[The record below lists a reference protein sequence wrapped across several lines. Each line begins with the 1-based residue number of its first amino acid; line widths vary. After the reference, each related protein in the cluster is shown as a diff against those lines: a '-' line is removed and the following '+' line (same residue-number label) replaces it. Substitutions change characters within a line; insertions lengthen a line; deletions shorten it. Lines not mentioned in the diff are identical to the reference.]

1 MNNKKTAT
9 NRKGMIPNR
18 LNKFSI
24 RKYSVGTA
32 SILVGTTL
40 IFGLSG
46 HEAKAAEHT
55 NGELNQSKNE
65 ATAPSEN
72 KTTEKV
78 DSRQQNNVEQSTTS
92 NQPKVNESDNT
103 SVKETTEEP
112 QNTTSTQ
119 PTKKNN
125 DATANKDNLAAQ
137 NISTQANDVSA
148 TPKTTTIKPRT
159 LNRMAVNTVAAPQQG
174 TNVNDKVHF
183 SNIDI
188 AIDKGHVNSTTGKTE
203 FWATSSDVLKLKANY
218 TIDDSV
224 KEGDTF
230 TFKYGQYFRPGS
242 VRLPSQTQN
251 LYNAQGNIIA
261 KGIYDSTTNTTTYTF
276 TNYVDQYTNVSG
288 SFEQVAFAKREN
300 ATTDKTAYKMEVTLG
315 NDAYSE
321 EIIVDYGNKKAQPLI
336 SSTNYINNED
346 LSRNMTVYVNQPK
359 NTYTKETFVSTLTGY
374 KFNPDAKNF
383 KIYEVT
389 DQNQFVDSFTPD
401 TSKLI
406 DVTDKF
412 KITYSNDNK
421 TATVDLMNGQTNSNK
436 QYIIQQV
443 AYPDNTSTDNGKI
456 DYTLDTDK
464 TKYSWSNSYSSV
476 NGSSTANGDQK
487 KYNLGDYVWE
497 DTNKDGKQDANEKGI
512 KGVYVI
518 LKDSNG
524 KELDRT
530 TTDENGKYQFT
541 GLGNGT
547 YSVEFSTLAG
557 YTPTTV
563 NAGTDDAVDSDGLT
577 TTGVIKD
584 KDNDTIDSGFYK
596 PTYNLGDY
604 VWEDTNKNGV
614 QDKDEK
620 GISGVTVTL
629 KDENDKVLK
638 TVTTDENGKYQFT
651 DLNNG
656 TYKVEF
662 ETPSGYTPTSV
673 TTGNDTEKDS
683 NGLTTT
689 GVIKDADN
697 MTLDSGFYKTPKYS
711 LGDYVWYDSN
721 KDGKQDSTEKG
732 IKDVKVTLLNEKG
745 EVIGTTKTDENG
757 KYRFDNLDSGKY
769 KVIFEKPAGLTQ
781 TGTNT
786 TEDDKDADGGEVD
799 VTITDHDDF
808 TLDNGYF

>member
-65 ATAPSEN
+65 TTVPTEN

-78 DSRQQNNVEQSTTS
+78 DSCQQNNIEQSTTS

-119 PTKKNN
+119 PTKQNN
-125 DATANKDNLAAQ
+125 DATANKDNLEAQ
-137 NISTQANDVSA
+137 NISTQAKDVSA

-276 TNYVDQYTNVSG
+276 TSYVDQYTNVSG

-401 TSKLI
+401 TSKLKE
-406 DVTDKF
+406 VTNQF
-412 KITYSNDNK
+412 NITYSNDNK
-421 TATVDLMNGQTNSNK
+421 TATVDLLNGQTSSNK

-456 DYTLDTDK
+456 DYTLETQNGK
-464 TKYSWSNSYSSV
+464 SSWSNSYSSV

-547 YSVEFSTLAG
+547 YSVEFSTPAG
-557 YTPTTV
+557 YTPTTA
-563 NAGTDDAVDSDGLT
+563 NAGTDDAVDSD
-577 TTGVIKD
+577 
-584 KDNDTIDSGFYK
+584 
-596 PTYNLGDY
+596 
-604 VWEDTNKNGV
+604 
-614 QDKDEK
+614 
-620 GISGVTVTL
+620 
-629 KDENDKVLK
+629 
-638 TVTTDENGKYQFT
+638 
-651 DLNNG
+651 
-656 TYKVEF
+656 
-662 ETPSGYTPTSV
+662 
-673 TTGNDTEKDS
+673 
-683 NGLTTT
+683 GLTTT

-697 MTLDSGFYKTPKYS
+697 MTLDSGFYKT
-711 LGDYVWYDSN
+711 
-721 KDGKQDSTEKG
+721 
-732 IKDVKVTLLNEKG
+732 
-745 EVIGTTKTDENG
+745 
-757 KYRFDNLDSGKY
+757 
-769 KVIFEKPAGLTQ
+769 
-781 TGTNT
+781 
-786 TEDDKDADGGEVD
+786 
-799 VTITDHDDF
+799 
-808 TLDNGYF
+808 

>member
-65 ATAPSEN
+65 TTVPTEN

-78 DSRQQNNVEQSTTS
+78 DSRQQNNIEQSTTS

-119 PTKKNN
+119 STKQNN
-125 DATANKDNLAAQ
+125 DATANKDNLEAQ
-137 NISTQANDVSA
+137 NISTQAKDVSA

-401 TSKLI
+401 TSKLKE
-406 DVTDKF
+406 VTNQF
-412 KITYSNDNK
+412 NITYSNDNK
-421 TATVDLMNGQTNSNK
+421 TATVDLLNGQTSSNK

-456 DYTLDTDK
+456 DYTLETQNGK
-464 TKYSWSNSYSSV
+464 SSWSNSYSSV

-547 YSVEFSTLAG
+547 YSVEFSTPAG
-557 YTPTTV
+557 YTPTTA
-563 NAGTDDAVDSDGLT
+563 NAGTDDAVDSD
-577 TTGVIKD
+577 
-584 KDNDTIDSGFYK
+584 
-596 PTYNLGDY
+596 
-604 VWEDTNKNGV
+604 
-614 QDKDEK
+614 
-620 GISGVTVTL
+620 
-629 KDENDKVLK
+629 
-638 TVTTDENGKYQFT
+638 
-651 DLNNG
+651 
-656 TYKVEF
+656 
-662 ETPSGYTPTSV
+662 
-673 TTGNDTEKDS
+673 
-683 NGLTTT
+683 GLTTT

-732 IKDVKVTLLNEKG
+732 IKGVKVTLQNEKG
-745 EVIGTTKTDENG
+745 EVIGTTETDENG

-786 TEDDKDADGGEVD
+786 TEDDKDA
-799 VTITDHDDF
+799 
-808 TLDNGYF
+808 

>member
-65 ATAPSEN
+65 TTVPTEN

-78 DSRQQNNVEQSTTS
+78 DSRQQNNIEQSTTS

-119 PTKKNN
+119 STKQNN
-125 DATANKDNLAAQ
+125 DATANKDNLEAQ
-137 NISTQANDVSA
+137 NISTQAKDVSA

-401 TSKLI
+401 TSKLKE
-406 DVTDKF
+406 VTNQF
-412 KITYSNDNK
+412 NITYSNDNK
-421 TATVDLMNGQTNSNK
+421 TATVDLLNGQTSSNK

-456 DYTLDTDK
+456 DYTLETQNGK
-464 TKYSWSNSYSSV
+464 SSWSNSYSSV

-547 YSVEFSTLAG
+547 YSVEFSTPAG
-557 YTPTTV
+557 YTPTTA
-563 NAGTDDAVDSDGLT
+563 NAGTDDAVDSD
-577 TTGVIKD
+577 
-584 KDNDTIDSGFYK
+584 
-596 PTYNLGDY
+596 
-604 VWEDTNKNGV
+604 
-614 QDKDEK
+614 
-620 GISGVTVTL
+620 
-629 KDENDKVLK
+629 
-638 TVTTDENGKYQFT
+638 
-651 DLNNG
+651 
-656 TYKVEF
+656 
-662 ETPSGYTPTSV
+662 
-673 TTGNDTEKDS
+673 
-683 NGLTTT
+683 GLTTT

-732 IKDVKVTLLNEKG
+732 IKGVKVTLQNEKG
-745 EVIGTTKTDENG
+745 EVIGTTETDENG

-781 TGTNT
+781 TVTNT

-808 TLDNGYF
+808 TLDNGYFEEETSDSDSDSDRDS

>member
-65 ATAPSEN
+65 TTAPSEN

-78 DSRQQNNVEQSTTS
+78 DSRQQNNIEQSTTS
-92 NQPKVNESDNT
+92 DQPKVNESDNT

-119 PTKKNN
+119 PTKQNN

-137 NISTQANDVSA
+137 NISTQAKNVST
-148 TPKTTTIKPRT
+148 TPKTTNIKPRT

-188 AIDKGHVNSTTGKTE
+188 AIDKGHVNKDTGKTE

-261 KGIYDSTTNTTTYTF
+261 KGIYDSNTNTTTYTF
-276 TNYVDQYTNVSG
+276 TNYVDQYTNISG

-300 ATTDKTAYKMEVTLG
+300 ATTDKTAYPMEVTLG
-315 NDAYSE
+315 NDKYSKDV
-321 EIIVDYGNKKAQPLI
+321 IVDYGNKKAQPLI

-346 LSRNMTVYVNQPK
+346 LSRNMTAYVNQPK
-359 NTYTKETFVSTLTGY
+359 NTYTKQTFVTNLTGY
-374 KFNPDAKNF
+374 KFNPNAKNF

-401 TSKLI
+401 TSKLK
-406 DVTDKF
+406 DVTDQF
-412 KITYSNDNK
+412 DVIYSNDNK
-421 TATVDLMNGQTNSNK
+421 TATVDLMKGQTSSNK

-443 AYPDNTSTDNGKI
+443 AYPDNSSTDNGKI

-464 TKYSWSNSYSSV
+464 TKYSWSNSYSNV

-547 YSVEFSTLAG
+547 YSVEFSTPAG
-557 YTPTTV
+557 YTPTTA
-563 NAGTDDAVDSDGLT
+563 NAGTDDAVDSD
-577 TTGVIKD
+577 
-584 KDNDTIDSGFYK
+584 
-596 PTYNLGDY
+596 
-604 VWEDTNKNGV
+604 
-614 QDKDEK
+614 
-620 GISGVTVTL
+620 
-629 KDENDKVLK
+629 
-638 TVTTDENGKYQFT
+638 
-651 DLNNG
+651 
-656 TYKVEF
+656 
-662 ETPSGYTPTSV
+662 
-673 TTGNDTEKDS
+673 
-683 NGLTTT
+683 GLTTT

-786 TEDDKDADGGEVD
+786 TEDDKDADGG
-799 VTITDHDDF
+799 
-808 TLDNGYF
+808 

>member
-119 PTKKNN
+119 PTKQNN

-218 TIDDSV
+218 KIDDSV

-315 NDAYSE
+315 NDTYSE
-321 EIIVDYGNKKAQPLI
+321 EVIVDYGNKKAQPLI

-346 LSRNMTVYVNQPK
+346 LSRNMTAYVNQPK
-359 NTYTKETFVSTLTGY
+359 NTYTKQTFVTNLTGY
-374 KFNPDAKNF
+374 KFNPNAKNF

-401 TSKLI
+401 TSKLK
-406 DVTDKF
+406 DVTGQFDV
-412 KITYSNDNK
+412 IYSNDNK
-421 TATVDLMNGQTNSNK
+421 TATVDLMKGQTSSNK

-443 AYPDNTSTDNGKI
+443 AYPDNSSTDNGKI

-464 TKYSWSNSYSSV
+464 TKYSWSNSYSNV

-547 YSVEFSTLAG
+547 YSVEFSTPAG
-557 YTPTTV
+557 YTPTTA
-563 NAGTDDAVDSDGLT
+563 NAGTDDAVDSD
-577 TTGVIKD
+577 
-584 KDNDTIDSGFYK
+584 
-596 PTYNLGDY
+596 
-604 VWEDTNKNGV
+604 
-614 QDKDEK
+614 
-620 GISGVTVTL
+620 
-629 KDENDKVLK
+629 
-638 TVTTDENGKYQFT
+638 
-651 DLNNG
+651 
-656 TYKVEF
+656 
-662 ETPSGYTPTSV
+662 
-673 TTGNDTEKDS
+673 
-683 NGLTTT
+683 GLTTT

-786 TEDDKDADGGEVD
+786 TKDDKDADGGEVD
-799 VTITDHDDF
+799 V
-808 TLDNGYF
+808 

>member
-1 MNNKKTAT
+1 MNNNKTVT

-65 ATAPSEN
+65 TTAPSEN

-78 DSRQQNNVEQSTTS
+78 DSHQQNNIEQSTTS
-92 NQPKVNESDNT
+92 DQPKVNESDNT

-119 PTKKNN
+119 PTKQNN

-137 NISTQANDVSA
+137 NISTQAKDVST
-148 TPKTTTIKPRT
+148 TPKTTTIKPRA

-261 KGIYDSTTNTTTYTF
+261 KGIYASETNTTTYTF
-276 TNYVDQYTNVSG
+276 TNYVDQYTNISG

-300 ATTDKTAYKMEVTLG
+300 ATTDKTAYPMEVTLG
-315 NDAYSE
+315 NDKYSKNV
-321 EIIVDYGNKKAQPLI
+321 IVDYGNQKGQQLI

-359 NTYTKETFVSTLTGY
+359 KTYTKETFVTNLTGY

-389 DQNQFVDSFTPD
+389 NQNQFVDSFTPD
-401 TSKLI
+401 TSKLT

-421 TATVDLMNGQTNSNK
+421 TATVDLLNGQSSSDK

-443 AYPDNTSTDNGKI
+443 AYPDNSSTDNGKI
-456 DYTLDTDK
+456 DYTLETQNGK
-464 TKYSWSNSYSSV
+464 SSWSNSYSNV

-547 YSVEFSTLAG
+547 YSVEFSTPAG
-557 YTPTTV
+557 YTPTTA
-563 NAGTDDAVDSDGLT
+563 NAGTDDAVDSD
-577 TTGVIKD
+577 
-584 KDNDTIDSGFYK
+584 
-596 PTYNLGDY
+596 
-604 VWEDTNKNGV
+604 
-614 QDKDEK
+614 
-620 GISGVTVTL
+620 
-629 KDENDKVLK
+629 
-638 TVTTDENGKYQFT
+638 
-651 DLNNG
+651 
-656 TYKVEF
+656 
-662 ETPSGYTPTSV
+662 
-673 TTGNDTEKDS
+673 
-683 NGLTTT
+683 GLTTT

-799 VTITDHDDF
+799 
-808 TLDNGYF
+808 

>member
-65 ATAPSEN
+65 TTVPTEN

-78 DSRQQNNVEQSTTS
+78 DSRQQNNIEQSTTS

-119 PTKKNN
+119 STKQNN
-125 DATANKDNLAAQ
+125 DATANKDNLEAQ
-137 NISTQANDVSA
+137 NISTQAKDVSA

-159 LNRMAVNTVAAPQQG
+159 LNRMAVNAVAAPQQG

-401 TSKLI
+401 TSKLKE
-406 DVTDKF
+406 VTNQF
-412 KITYSNDNK
+412 NITYSNDNK
-421 TATVDLMNGQTNSNK
+421 TATVDLLNGQTSSNK

-456 DYTLDTDK
+456 DYTLETQNGK
-464 TKYSWSNSYSSV
+464 SSWSNSYSSV

-547 YSVEFSTLAG
+547 YSVEFSTPAG
-557 YTPTTV
+557 YTPTTA
-563 NAGTDDAVDSDGLT
+563 NAGTDDAVDSD
-577 TTGVIKD
+577 
-584 KDNDTIDSGFYK
+584 
-596 PTYNLGDY
+596 
-604 VWEDTNKNGV
+604 
-614 QDKDEK
+614 
-620 GISGVTVTL
+620 
-629 KDENDKVLK
+629 
-638 TVTTDENGKYQFT
+638 
-651 DLNNG
+651 
-656 TYKVEF
+656 
-662 ETPSGYTPTSV
+662 
-673 TTGNDTEKDS
+673 
-683 NGLTTT
+683 GLTTT

-732 IKDVKVTLLNEKG
+732 IKGVKVTLQNEKG
-745 EVIGTTKTDENG
+745 EVIGTTETDENG

-808 TLDNGYF
+808 TLDNGYFEEETSDSDSDSDSDS

>member
-65 ATAPSEN
+65 TTVPTEN

-78 DSRQQNNVEQSTTS
+78 DSRQQNNIEQSTTS

-119 PTKKNN
+119 STKQNN
-125 DATANKDNLAAQ
+125 DATANKDNLEAQ
-137 NISTQANDVSA
+137 NISTQAKDVSA

-401 TSKLI
+401 TSKLKE
-406 DVTDKF
+406 VTNQF
-412 KITYSNDNK
+412 NITYSNDNK
-421 TATVDLMNGQTNSNK
+421 TATVDLLNGQTSSNK

-456 DYTLDTDK
+456 DYTLETQNGK
-464 TKYSWSNSYSSV
+464 SSWSNSYSSV

-547 YSVEFSTLAG
+547 YSVEFSTPAG
-557 YTPTTV
+557 YTPTTA
-563 NAGTDDAVDSDGLT
+563 NAGTDDAVDSD
-577 TTGVIKD
+577 
-584 KDNDTIDSGFYK
+584 
-596 PTYNLGDY
+596 
-604 VWEDTNKNGV
+604 
-614 QDKDEK
+614 
-620 GISGVTVTL
+620 
-629 KDENDKVLK
+629 
-638 TVTTDENGKYQFT
+638 
-651 DLNNG
+651 
-656 TYKVEF
+656 
-662 ETPSGYTPTSV
+662 
-673 TTGNDTEKDS
+673 
-683 NGLTTT
+683 GLTTT

-732 IKDVKVTLLNEKG
+732 IKGVKVTLQNEKG
-745 EVIGTTKTDENG
+745 EVIGTTETDENG

-781 TGTNT
+781 TVTNT
-786 TEDDKDADGGEVD
+786 TEDDKDADGGEV
-799 VTITDHDDF
+799 
-808 TLDNGYF
+808 

>member
-65 ATAPSEN
+65 TTVPTEN

-78 DSRQQNNVEQSTTS
+78 DSSQQNNIEQSTTS

-119 PTKKNN
+119 PTKQNN

-183 SNIDI
+183 KDIDI
-188 AIDKGHVNSTTGKTE
+188 AIDKGHVNQTTGKTE

-242 VRLPSQTQN
+242 VRLPSKTQN

-261 KGIYDSTTNTTTYTF
+261 KGIYDSETNSTTYTF
-276 TNYVDQYTNVSG
+276 TNYVDQYTNISG
-288 SFEQVAFAKREN
+288 SIEQVSFAKREN

-315 NDAYSE
+315 NDSYSKE
-321 EIIVDYGNKKAQPLI
+321 VIVDYGNKKAQPLI

-346 LSRNMTVYVNQPK
+346 LSRNMTAYVNQPK
-359 NTYTKETFVSTLTGY
+359 NTYTKQTFVTNLTGY
-374 KFNPDAKNF
+374 KFNPNAKNF

-401 TSKLI
+401 TSKLK
-406 DVTDKF
+406 DVTGQFDV
-412 KITYSNDNK
+412 IYSNDNK
-421 TATVDLMNGQTNSNK
+421 TATVDLMKGQTSSNK

-443 AYPDNTSTDNGKI
+443 AYPDNSSTDNGKI

-464 TKYSWSNSYSSV
+464 TKYSWSNSYSNV

-524 KELDRT
+524 KELDCT

-541 GLGNGT
+541 GLSNGT
-547 YSVEFSTLAG
+547 YSVEFSTPAG
-557 YTPTTV
+557 YTPTTA
-563 NAGTDDAVDSDGLT
+563 NAGTDDAVDSD
-577 TTGVIKD
+577 
-584 KDNDTIDSGFYK
+584 
-596 PTYNLGDY
+596 
-604 VWEDTNKNGV
+604 
-614 QDKDEK
+614 
-620 GISGVTVTL
+620 
-629 KDENDKVLK
+629 
-638 TVTTDENGKYQFT
+638 
-651 DLNNG
+651 
-656 TYKVEF
+656 
-662 ETPSGYTPTSV
+662 
-673 TTGNDTEKDS
+673 
-683 NGLTTT
+683 GLTTT

-732 IKDVKVTLLNEKG
+732 IKGVKVTLQNEKG
-745 EVIGTTKTDENG
+745 EVIGTTETDENG

-808 TLDNGYF
+808 TLDNGY

>member
-65 ATAPSEN
+65 TTAPSEN

-78 DSRQQNNVEQSTTS
+78 DSRQLKDNTQTATADQPKVTMSDSATVKETSSNMQSPQNATASQSTTQTS
-92 NQPKVNESDNT
+92 NVTTNDKSSTTYSNETDKS
-103 SVKETTEEP
+103 
-112 QNTTSTQ
+112 
-119 PTKKNN
+119 
-125 DATANKDNLAAQ
+125 NL
-137 NISTQANDVSA
+137 TQAKNVST

-218 TIDDSV
+218 KIDDSV

-315 NDAYSE
+315 NDTYSE
-321 EIIVDYGNKKAQPLI
+321 EVIVDYGNKKAQPLI

-359 NTYTKETFVSTLTGY
+359 NTYTKETLVTNLTGY

-389 DQNQFVDSFTPD
+389 NQNQFVDSFTPD
-401 TSKLI
+401 TSKLT

-421 TATVDLMNGQTNSNK
+421 TATVDLLNGQSSSDK

-443 AYPDNTSTDNGKI
+443 AYPDNSSTDNGKI
-456 DYTLDTDK
+456 DYTLETQNGK
-464 TKYSWSNSYSSV
+464 SSWSNSYSNV

-541 GLGNGT
+541 GLSNGT
-547 YSVEFSTLAG
+547 YSVEFSTPAG
-557 YTPTTV
+557 YTPTTA
-563 NAGTDDAVDSDGLT
+563 NAGTDDAVDSD
-577 TTGVIKD
+577 
-584 KDNDTIDSGFYK
+584 
-596 PTYNLGDY
+596 
-604 VWEDTNKNGV
+604 
-614 QDKDEK
+614 
-620 GISGVTVTL
+620 
-629 KDENDKVLK
+629 
-638 TVTTDENGKYQFT
+638 
-651 DLNNG
+651 
-656 TYKVEF
+656 
-662 ETPSGYTPTSV
+662 
-673 TTGNDTEKDS
+673 
-683 NGLTTT
+683 GLTTT

-732 IKDVKVTLLNEKG
+732 IKGVKVTLQNEKG

-808 TLDNGYF
+808 TLDNGYYEE

>member
-65 ATAPSEN
+65 TTVPTEN

-78 DSRQQNNVEQSTTS
+78 DSRQQNNIEQSTTS

-119 PTKKNN
+119 STKQNN
-125 DATANKDNLAAQ
+125 DATANKDNLEAQ
-137 NISTQANDVSA
+137 NISTQAKDVSA

-401 TSKLI
+401 TSKLKE
-406 DVTDKF
+406 VTNQF
-412 KITYSNDNK
+412 NITYSNDNK
-421 TATVDLMNGQTNSNK
+421 TATVDLLNGQTSSNK

-456 DYTLDTDK
+456 DYTLETQNGK
-464 TKYSWSNSYSSV
+464 SRWSNSYSSV

-547 YSVEFSTLAG
+547 YSVEFSTPAG
-557 YTPTTV
+557 YTPTTA
-563 NAGTDDAVDSDGLT
+563 NAGTDDAVDSD
-577 TTGVIKD
+577 
-584 KDNDTIDSGFYK
+584 
-596 PTYNLGDY
+596 
-604 VWEDTNKNGV
+604 
-614 QDKDEK
+614 
-620 GISGVTVTL
+620 
-629 KDENDKVLK
+629 
-638 TVTTDENGKYQFT
+638 
-651 DLNNG
+651 
-656 TYKVEF
+656 
-662 ETPSGYTPTSV
+662 
-673 TTGNDTEKDS
+673 
-683 NGLTTT
+683 GLTTT

-732 IKDVKVTLLNEKG
+732 IKGVKVTLQNEKG
-745 EVIGTTKTDENG
+745 EVICTTETDENG

-781 TGTNT
+781 TVTNT

-808 TLDNGYF
+808 TLDNGYFEEETSDSDSDSDSDL

>member
-65 ATAPSEN
+65 TTVPTEN

-78 DSRQQNNVEQSTTS
+78 DSSQQNNIEQSTTS

-119 PTKKNN
+119 PTKQNN

-183 SNIDI
+183 KDIDI
-188 AIDKGHVNSTTGKTE
+188 AIDKGHVNQTTGKTE

-242 VRLPSQTQN
+242 VRLPSKTQN

-261 KGIYDSTTNTTTYTF
+261 KGIYDSETNSTTYTF
-276 TNYVDQYTNVSG
+276 TNYVDQYTNISG
-288 SFEQVAFAKREN
+288 SIEQVSFAKREN

-315 NDAYSE
+315 NDSYSKE
-321 EIIVDYGNKKAQPLI
+321 VIVDYGNKKAQPLI

-346 LSRNMTVYVNQPK
+346 LSRNMTAYVNQPK
-359 NTYTKETFVSTLTGY
+359 NTYTKQTFVTNLTGY
-374 KFNPDAKNF
+374 KFNPNAKNF

-401 TSKLI
+401 TSKLK
-406 DVTDKF
+406 DVTGQFDV
-412 KITYSNDNK
+412 IYSNDNK
-421 TATVDLMNGQTNSNK
+421 TATVDLMKGQTSSNK

-443 AYPDNTSTDNGKI
+443 AYPDNSSTDNGKI

-464 TKYSWSNSYSSV
+464 TKYSWSNSYSNV

-541 GLGNGT
+541 GLSNGT
-547 YSVEFSTLAG
+547 YSVEFSTPAG
-557 YTPTTV
+557 YTPTTA
-563 NAGTDDAVDSDGLT
+563 NAGTDDAVDSD
-577 TTGVIKD
+577 
-584 KDNDTIDSGFYK
+584 
-596 PTYNLGDY
+596 
-604 VWEDTNKNGV
+604 
-614 QDKDEK
+614 
-620 GISGVTVTL
+620 
-629 KDENDKVLK
+629 
-638 TVTTDENGKYQFT
+638 
-651 DLNNG
+651 
-656 TYKVEF
+656 
-662 ETPSGYTPTSV
+662 
-673 TTGNDTEKDS
+673 
-683 NGLTTT
+683 GLTTT

-732 IKDVKVTLLNEKG
+732 IKGVKVTLQNEKG
-745 EVIGTTKTDENG
+745 EVIGTTETDENG

-808 TLDNGYF
+808 TLDNGYYEE

>member
-1 MNNKKTAT
+1 MNNNKTVT

-65 ATAPSEN
+65 TTAPSEN

-78 DSRQQNNVEQSTTS
+78 DSHQQNNIEQSTTS
-92 NQPKVNESDNT
+92 DQPKVNESDNT

-119 PTKKNN
+119 PTKQNN

-137 NISTQANDVSA
+137 NISTQAKDVST
-148 TPKTTTIKPRT
+148 TPKTTTIKPRA

-261 KGIYDSTTNTTTYTF
+261 KGIYASETNTTTYTF
-276 TNYVDQYTNVSG
+276 TNYVDQYTNISG

-300 ATTDKTAYKMEVTLG
+300 ATTDKTAYPMEVTLG
-315 NDAYSE
+315 NDKYSKNV
-321 EIIVDYGNKKAQPLI
+321 IVDYGNQKGQQLI

-359 NTYTKETFVSTLTGY
+359 KTYTKETFVTNLTGY

-389 DQNQFVDSFTPD
+389 NQNQFVDSFTPD
-401 TSKLI
+401 TSKLT

-421 TATVDLMNGQTNSNK
+421 TATVDLLNGQSSSDK

-443 AYPDNTSTDNGKI
+443 AYPDNSSTDNGKI
-456 DYTLDTDK
+456 DYTLETQNGK
-464 TKYSWSNSYSSV
+464 SSWSNSYSNV

-547 YSVEFSTLAG
+547 YSVEFSTPAG
-557 YTPTTV
+557 YTPTTA
-563 NAGTDDAVDSDGLT
+563 NAGTDDAVDSD
-577 TTGVIKD
+577 
-584 KDNDTIDSGFYK
+584 
-596 PTYNLGDY
+596 
-604 VWEDTNKNGV
+604 
-614 QDKDEK
+614 
-620 GISGVTVTL
+620 
-629 KDENDKVLK
+629 
-638 TVTTDENGKYQFT
+638 
-651 DLNNG
+651 
-656 TYKVEF
+656 
-662 ETPSGYTPTSV
+662 
-673 TTGNDTEKDS
+673 
-683 NGLTTT
+683 GLTTT

-808 TLDNGYF
+808 T

>member
-65 ATAPSEN
+65 TTVPTEN

-78 DSRQQNNVEQSTTS
+78 DSRQQNNIEQSTTS

-119 PTKKNN
+119 STKQNN
-125 DATANKDNLAAQ
+125 DATANKDNLEAQ
-137 NISTQANDVSA
+137 NISTQAKDVSA

-401 TSKLI
+401 TSKLKE
-406 DVTDKF
+406 VTNQF
-412 KITYSNDNK
+412 NITYSNDNK
-421 TATVDLMNGQTNSNK
+421 TATVDLLNGQTSSNK

-456 DYTLDTDK
+456 DYTLETQNGK
-464 TKYSWSNSYSSV
+464 SSWSNSYSSV

-547 YSVEFSTLAG
+547 YSVEFSTPAG
-557 YTPTTV
+557 YTPTTA
-563 NAGTDDAVDSDGLT
+563 NAGTDDAVDSD
-577 TTGVIKD
+577 
-584 KDNDTIDSGFYK
+584 
-596 PTYNLGDY
+596 
-604 VWEDTNKNGV
+604 
-614 QDKDEK
+614 
-620 GISGVTVTL
+620 
-629 KDENDKVLK
+629 
-638 TVTTDENGKYQFT
+638 
-651 DLNNG
+651 
-656 TYKVEF
+656 
-662 ETPSGYTPTSV
+662 
-673 TTGNDTEKDS
+673 
-683 NGLTTT
+683 GLTTT

-732 IKDVKVTLLNEKG
+732 IKGVKVTLQNEKG
-745 EVIGTTKTDENG
+745 EVIGTTETDENG

-781 TGTNT
+781 TVTNT
-786 TEDDKDADGGEVD
+786 TEDDKDAD
-799 VTITDHDDF
+799 
-808 TLDNGYF
+808 

>member
-65 ATAPSEN
+65 TTGTSEN

-78 DSRQQNNVEQSTTS
+78 DSRQLKDNTQTATADQPKVTMSDSATVKETSSNMQSPQNATANQSTTQTS
-92 NQPKVNESDNT
+92 NVTTNDKSSTTYSNETDKS
-103 SVKETTEEP
+103 
-112 QNTTSTQ
+112 
-119 PTKKNN
+119 
-125 DATANKDNLAAQ
+125 NL
-137 NISTQANDVSA
+137 TQAKDVSA

-188 AIDKGHVNSTTGKTE
+188 AIDKGHLNKDTGKTE

-242 VRLPSQTQN
+242 VRLPAQNQN

-261 KGIYDSTTNTTTYTF
+261 KGIYDSKTNTTTYTF

-288 SFEQVAFAKREN
+288 SFEQVSFAKREN

-315 NDAYSE
+315 NDKYSKDV
-321 EIIVDYGNKKAQPLI
+321 IVDYGNKKGQQLI

-359 NTYTKETFVSTLTGY
+359 NKYTKETLVTNLTGY

-389 DQNQFVDSFTPD
+389 NQNQFVDSFTPD
-401 TSKLI
+401 TSKLT

-421 TATVDLMNGQTNSNK
+421 TATVDLLNGQSSSDK

-443 AYPDNTSTDNGKI
+443 AYPDNSSTDNGKI
-456 DYTLDTDK
+456 DYTLETQNGK
-464 TKYSWSNSYSSV
+464 SSWSNSYSNV

-541 GLGNGT
+541 GLSNGT
-547 YSVEFSTLAG
+547 YSVEFSTPAG
-557 YTPTTV
+557 YTPTTA
-563 NAGTDDAVDSDGLT
+563 NAGTDDAVDSD
-577 TTGVIKD
+577 
-584 KDNDTIDSGFYK
+584 
-596 PTYNLGDY
+596 
-604 VWEDTNKNGV
+604 
-614 QDKDEK
+614 
-620 GISGVTVTL
+620 
-629 KDENDKVLK
+629 
-638 TVTTDENGKYQFT
+638 
-651 DLNNG
+651 
-656 TYKVEF
+656 
-662 ETPSGYTPTSV
+662 
-673 TTGNDTEKDS
+673 
-683 NGLTTT
+683 GLTTT

-732 IKDVKVTLLNEKG
+732 IKGVKVTLQNEKG
-745 EVIGTTKTDENG
+745 EVIGTTETDENG

-808 TLDNGYF
+808 TLD

>member
-65 ATAPSEN
+65 TTAPSEN

-78 DSRQQNNVEQSTTS
+78 DSRQQNNIEQSTT
-92 NQPKVNESDNT
+92 
-103 SVKETTEEP
+103 VKETSSNMQSP
-112 QNTTSTQ
+112 QNTTANQSTTQ
-119 PTKKNN
+119 TSNVTTN
-125 DATANKDNLAAQ
+125 DKSSTTYSNETDKSNL
-137 NISTQANDVSA
+137 TQAKDVST

-183 SNIDI
+183 TNIDI
-188 AIDKGHVNSTTGKTE
+188 AIDKGHVNQTTGKTE

-300 ATTDKTAYKMEVTLG
+300 ATTDKTVYKMEVSLG
-315 NDAYSE
+315 NDTYSE

-346 LSRNMTVYVNQPK
+346 LSRNMTAYVNQPK
-359 NTYTKETFVSTLTGY
+359 NTYTKQTFVTNLTGY
-374 KFNPDAKNF
+374 KFNPNAKNF

-401 TSKLI
+401 TSKLK
-406 DVTDKF
+406 DVTDQF
-412 KITYSNDNK
+412 DVIYSNDNK
-421 TATVDLMNGQTNSNK
+421 TATVDLMKGQTSSNK

-443 AYPDNTSTDNGKI
+443 AYPDNSSTDNGKI

-464 TKYSWSNSYSSV
+464 TKYSWSNSYSNV

-541 GLGNGT
+541 GLSNGT
-547 YSVEFSTLAG
+547 YSVEFSTPAG
-557 YTPTTV
+557 YTPTTA
-563 NAGTDDAVDSDGLT
+563 NAGTDDAVDSD
-577 TTGVIKD
+577 
-584 KDNDTIDSGFYK
+584 
-596 PTYNLGDY
+596 
-604 VWEDTNKNGV
+604 
-614 QDKDEK
+614 
-620 GISGVTVTL
+620 
-629 KDENDKVLK
+629 
-638 TVTTDENGKYQFT
+638 
-651 DLNNG
+651 
-656 TYKVEF
+656 
-662 ETPSGYTPTSV
+662 
-673 TTGNDTEKDS
+673 
-683 NGLTTT
+683 GLTTT

-732 IKDVKVTLLNEKG
+732 IKGVKVTLQNEKG
-745 EVIGTTKTDENG
+745 EVIGTTETDENG

-808 TLDNGYF
+808 TLDNGYYEEET

>member
-65 ATAPSEN
+65 TTAPSEN

-78 DSRQQNNVEQSTTS
+78 DRRQQNNIEQSTTS

-119 PTKKNN
+119 PTKQNN

-137 NISTQANDVSA
+137 NISTQAKDVSA
-148 TPKTTTIKPRT
+148 TPKTTNIKPRT

-261 KGIYDSTTNTTTYTF
+261 KGIYDSKTNTTTYTF

-315 NDAYSE
+315 NDTYSE
-321 EIIVDYGNKKAQPLI
+321 EVIVDYGNKKAQPLI

-401 TSKLI
+401 TSKLK
-406 DVTDKF
+406 DVTNQF
-412 KITYSNDNK
+412 NITYSNDNK
-421 TATVDLMNGQTNSNK
+421 TATVDLMNGQTSSNK

-443 AYPDNTSTDNGKI
+443 AYPDNSSTDNGKI
-456 DYTLDTDK
+456 DYTLETQNGK
-464 TKYSWSNSYSSV
+464 SSWSNSYSSV

-497 DTNKDGKQDANEKGI
+497 DTNKDGKQDTNEKGI

-547 YSVEFSTLAG
+547 YSVEFSTPAG
-557 YTPTTV
+557 YTPTTA
-563 NAGTDDAVDSDGLT
+563 NSGTDDAVDSD
-577 TTGVIKD
+577 
-584 KDNDTIDSGFYK
+584 
-596 PTYNLGDY
+596 
-604 VWEDTNKNGV
+604 
-614 QDKDEK
+614 
-620 GISGVTVTL
+620 
-629 KDENDKVLK
+629 
-638 TVTTDENGKYQFT
+638 
-651 DLNNG
+651 
-656 TYKVEF
+656 
-662 ETPSGYTPTSV
+662 
-673 TTGNDTEKDS
+673 
-683 NGLTTT
+683 GLTTT

-745 EVIGTTKTDENG
+745 EVIGTTETDENG

-808 TLDNGYF
+808 TLDNGYFEEETSD

>member
-1 MNNKKTAT
+1 MNNKKTT
-9 NRKGMIPNR
+9 TTRNGMVPSK

-24 RKYSVGTA
+24 RKYTVGTA

-40 IFGLSG
+40 IFGLSN
-46 HEAKAAEHT
+46 HEAKAAEST
-55 NGELNQSKNE
+55 SEEINKAKNE
-65 ATAPSEN
+65 ATGTNEKQVS
-72 KTTEKV
+72 EKV
-78 DSRQQNNVEQSTTS
+78 DSSQQNGNVQTKNSE
-92 NQPKVNESDNT
+92 QPKVTMSNDA
-103 SVKETTEEP
+103 SVKETSGNTQSP
-112 QNTTSTQ
+112 QI
-119 PTKKNN
+119 
-125 DATANKDNLAAQ
+125 ATANQSTAQTNNKITTNDKAATTYSNESSKSNL
-137 NISTQANDVSA
+137 TQAKDVST

-159 LNRMAVNTVAAPQQG
+159 LNRMAVNTVAAPQTG

-183 SNIDI
+183 TNIDI
-188 AIDKGHVNSTTGKTE
+188 AIDKGHVNKTTGNTE

-261 KGIYDSTTNTTTYTF
+261 KGIYDSATNTTTYTF

-288 SFEQVAFAKREN
+288 SIEQVSFAKREN
-300 ATTDKTAYKMEVTLG
+300 ATTDKTSYKMEVTLG
-315 NDAYSE
+315 NDKYSKDV
-321 EIIVDYGNKKAQPLI
+321 IVDYGNQKAQPLI

-346 LSRNMTVYVNQPK
+346 LSRNMTAYVNQPK
-359 NTYTKETFVSTLTGY
+359 NTYTKETFVTNLTGY
-374 KFNPDAKNF
+374 KFNPNAKNF

-401 TSKLI
+401 TSKLT

-421 TATVDLMNGQTNSNK
+421 TATVDLLNGQSSSDK

-443 AYPDNTSTDNGKI
+443 AYPDNSSTDNGKI
-456 DYTLDTDK
+456 DYTLETQNGK
-464 TKYSWSNSYSSV
+464 SSWSNSYSNV

-541 GLGNGT
+541 GLSNGT
-547 YSVEFSTLAG
+547 YSVEFSTPAG
-557 YTPTTV
+557 YTPTTA
-563 NAGTDDAVDSDGLT
+563 NAGTDDAVDSD
-577 TTGVIKD
+577 
-584 KDNDTIDSGFYK
+584 
-596 PTYNLGDY
+596 
-604 VWEDTNKNGV
+604 
-614 QDKDEK
+614 
-620 GISGVTVTL
+620 
-629 KDENDKVLK
+629 
-638 TVTTDENGKYQFT
+638 
-651 DLNNG
+651 
-656 TYKVEF
+656 
-662 ETPSGYTPTSV
+662 
-673 TTGNDTEKDS
+673 
-683 NGLTTT
+683 GLTTT

-721 KDGKQDSTEKG
+721 KDGKQDPTEKG
-732 IKDVKVTLLNEKG
+732 IKGV
-745 EVIGTTKTDENG
+745 
-757 KYRFDNLDSGKY
+757 
-769 KVIFEKPAGLTQ
+769 
-781 TGTNT
+781 
-786 TEDDKDADGGEVD
+786 
-799 VTITDHDDF
+799 
-808 TLDNGYF
+808 

>member
-65 ATAPSEN
+65 TTGTSEN

-78 DSRQQNNVEQSTTS
+78 DSRQLKDNTQTATADQPKVTMSDSATVKETSSNMQSPQNATANQSTTQTS
-92 NQPKVNESDNT
+92 NVTTNDKSSTTYSNETDKS
-103 SVKETTEEP
+103 
-112 QNTTSTQ
+112 
-119 PTKKNN
+119 
-125 DATANKDNLAAQ
+125 NL
-137 NISTQANDVSA
+137 TQAKDVSA

-188 AIDKGHVNSTTGKTE
+188 AIDKGHLNKDTGKTE

-242 VRLPSQTQN
+242 VRLPAQNQN

-261 KGIYDSTTNTTTYTF
+261 KGIYDSKTNTTTYTF

-288 SFEQVAFAKREN
+288 SFEQVSFAKREN

-315 NDAYSE
+315 NDKYSKDV
-321 EIIVDYGNKKAQPLI
+321 IVDYGNKKGQQLI

-359 NTYTKETFVSTLTGY
+359 NKYTKETLVTNLTGY

-389 DQNQFVDSFTPD
+389 NQNQFVDSFTPD
-401 TSKLI
+401 TSKLT

-421 TATVDLMNGQTNSNK
+421 TATVDLLNGQSSSDK

-443 AYPDNTSTDNGKI
+443 AYPDNSSTDNGKI
-456 DYTLDTDK
+456 DYTLETQNGK
-464 TKYSWSNSYSSV
+464 SSWSNSYSNV

-541 GLGNGT
+541 GLSNGT
-547 YSVEFSTLAG
+547 YSVEFSTPAG
-557 YTPTTV
+557 YTPTTA
-563 NAGTDDAVDSDGLT
+563 NAGTDDAVDSD
-577 TTGVIKD
+577 
-584 KDNDTIDSGFYK
+584 
-596 PTYNLGDY
+596 
-604 VWEDTNKNGV
+604 
-614 QDKDEK
+614 
-620 GISGVTVTL
+620 
-629 KDENDKVLK
+629 
-638 TVTTDENGKYQFT
+638 
-651 DLNNG
+651 
-656 TYKVEF
+656 
-662 ETPSGYTPTSV
+662 
-673 TTGNDTEKDS
+673 
-683 NGLTTT
+683 GLTTT

-732 IKDVKVTLLNEKG
+732 IKGVKVTLQNEKG
-745 EVIGTTKTDENG
+745 EVIGTTETDENG

-786 TEDDKDADGGEVD
+786 TEDDKD
-799 VTITDHDDF
+799 
-808 TLDNGYF
+808 

>member
-65 ATAPSEN
+65 TTVPTEN

-78 DSRQQNNVEQSTTS
+78 DSRQQNNIEQSTTS

-119 PTKKNN
+119 STKQNN
-125 DATANKDNLAAQ
+125 DATANKDNLEAQ
-137 NISTQANDVSA
+137 NISTQAKDVSA

-401 TSKLI
+401 TSKLKE
-406 DVTDKF
+406 VTNQF
-412 KITYSNDNK
+412 NITYSNDNK
-421 TATVDLMNGQTNSNK
+421 TATVDLLNGQTSSNK

-456 DYTLDTDK
+456 DYTLETQNGK
-464 TKYSWSNSYSSV
+464 SSWSNSYSSV

-547 YSVEFSTLAG
+547 YSVEFSTPAG
-557 YTPTTV
+557 YTPTTA
-563 NAGTDDAVDSDGLT
+563 NAGTDDAVDSD
-577 TTGVIKD
+577 
-584 KDNDTIDSGFYK
+584 
-596 PTYNLGDY
+596 
-604 VWEDTNKNGV
+604 
-614 QDKDEK
+614 
-620 GISGVTVTL
+620 
-629 KDENDKVLK
+629 
-638 TVTTDENGKYQFT
+638 
-651 DLNNG
+651 
-656 TYKVEF
+656 
-662 ETPSGYTPTSV
+662 
-673 TTGNDTEKDS
+673 
-683 NGLTTT
+683 GLTTT

-732 IKDVKVTLLNEKG
+732 IKGVKVTLQNEKG
-745 EVIGTTKTDENG
+745 EVIGTTETDENG

-808 TLDNGYF
+808 T

>member
-65 ATAPSEN
+65 TTVPTEN

-78 DSRQQNNVEQSTTS
+78 DSSQQNNIEQSTTS

-119 PTKKNN
+119 PTKQNN

-183 SNIDI
+183 KDIDI
-188 AIDKGHVNSTTGKTE
+188 AIDKGHVNQTTGKTE

-242 VRLPSQTQN
+242 VRLPSKTQN

-261 KGIYDSTTNTTTYTF
+261 KGIYDSETNSTTYTF
-276 TNYVDQYTNVSG
+276 TNYVDQYTNISG
-288 SFEQVAFAKREN
+288 SIEQVSFAKREN

-315 NDAYSE
+315 NDSYSKE
-321 EIIVDYGNKKAQPLI
+321 VIVDYGNKKAQPLI

-346 LSRNMTVYVNQPK
+346 LSRNMTAYVNQPK
-359 NTYTKETFVSTLTGY
+359 NTYTKQTFVTNLTGY
-374 KFNPDAKNF
+374 KFNPNAKNF

-401 TSKLI
+401 TSKLK
-406 DVTDKF
+406 DVTGQFDV
-412 KITYSNDNK
+412 IYSNDNK
-421 TATVDLMNGQTNSNK
+421 TATVDLMKGQTSSNK

-443 AYPDNTSTDNGKI
+443 AYPDNSSTDNGKI

-464 TKYSWSNSYSSV
+464 TKYSWSNSYSNV

-541 GLGNGT
+541 GLSNGT
-547 YSVEFSTLAG
+547 YSVEFSTPAG
-557 YTPTTV
+557 YTPTTA
-563 NAGTDDAVDSDGLT
+563 NAGTDDAVDSD
-577 TTGVIKD
+577 
-584 KDNDTIDSGFYK
+584 
-596 PTYNLGDY
+596 
-604 VWEDTNKNGV
+604 
-614 QDKDEK
+614 
-620 GISGVTVTL
+620 
-629 KDENDKVLK
+629 
-638 TVTTDENGKYQFT
+638 
-651 DLNNG
+651 
-656 TYKVEF
+656 
-662 ETPSGYTPTSV
+662 
-673 TTGNDTEKDS
+673 
-683 NGLTTT
+683 GLTTT

-732 IKDVKVTLLNEKG
+732 IKGVKVTLQNEKG
-745 EVIGTTKTDENG
+745 EVIGTTETDENG

-808 TLDNGYF
+808 TLDNGYYEEETSDSD

>member
-1 MNNKKTAT
+1 MNNKNTAT

-119 PTKKNN
+119 PTKQNN

-218 TIDDSV
+218 KIDDSV

-315 NDAYSE
+315 NDTYSE
-321 EIIVDYGNKKAQPLI
+321 EVIVDYGNKKAQPLI

-346 LSRNMTVYVNQPK
+346 LSRNMTAYVNQPK
-359 NTYTKETFVSTLTGY
+359 NTYTKQTFVTNLTGY
-374 KFNPDAKNF
+374 KFNPNAKNF

-401 TSKLI
+401 TSKLK
-406 DVTDKF
+406 DVTGQFDV
-412 KITYSNDNK
+412 IYSNDNK
-421 TATVDLMNGQTNSNK
+421 TATVDLMKGQTSSNK

-443 AYPDNTSTDNGKI
+443 AYPDNSSTDNGKI

-464 TKYSWSNSYSSV
+464 TKYSWSNSYSNV

-547 YSVEFSTLAG
+547 YSVEFSTPAG
-557 YTPTTV
+557 YTPTTA
-563 NAGTDDAVDSDGLT
+563 NAGTDDAVDSD
-577 TTGVIKD
+577 
-584 KDNDTIDSGFYK
+584 
-596 PTYNLGDY
+596 
-604 VWEDTNKNGV
+604 
-614 QDKDEK
+614 
-620 GISGVTVTL
+620 
-629 KDENDKVLK
+629 
-638 TVTTDENGKYQFT
+638 
-651 DLNNG
+651 
-656 TYKVEF
+656 
-662 ETPSGYTPTSV
+662 
-673 TTGNDTEKDS
+673 
-683 NGLTTT
+683 GLTTT

-786 TEDDKDADGGEVD
+786 TKDDKDADGGEVD

-808 TLDNGYF
+808 TLDNGYFEEETSDSDSD

>member
-1 MNNKKTAT
+1 
-9 NRKGMIPNR
+9 RKGMIPNR

-65 ATAPSEN
+65 TTVPTEN

-78 DSRQQNNVEQSTTS
+78 DSSQQNNIEQSTTS

-119 PTKKNN
+119 PTKQNN

-183 SNIDI
+183 KDIDI
-188 AIDKGHVNSTTGKTE
+188 AIDKGHVNQTTGKTE

-242 VRLPSQTQN
+242 VRLPSKTQN

-261 KGIYDSTTNTTTYTF
+261 KGIYDSETNSTTYTF
-276 TNYVDQYTNVSG
+276 TNYVDQYTNISG
-288 SFEQVAFAKREN
+288 SIEQVSFAKREN

-315 NDAYSE
+315 NDSYSKE
-321 EIIVDYGNKKAQPLI
+321 VIVDYGNKKAQPLI

-346 LSRNMTVYVNQPK
+346 LSRNMTAYVNQPK
-359 NTYTKETFVSTLTGY
+359 NTYTKQTFVTNLTGY
-374 KFNPDAKNF
+374 KFNPNAKNF

-401 TSKLI
+401 TSKLK
-406 DVTDKF
+406 DVTGQFDV
-412 KITYSNDNK
+412 IYSNDNK
-421 TATVDLMNGQTNSNK
+421 TATVDLMKGQTSSNK

-443 AYPDNTSTDNGKI
+443 AYPDNSSTDNGKI

-464 TKYSWSNSYSSV
+464 TKYSWSNSYSNV

-541 GLGNGT
+541 GLSNGT
-547 YSVEFSTLAG
+547 YSVEFSTPAG
-557 YTPTTV
+557 YTPTTA
-563 NAGTDDAVDSDGLT
+563 NAGTDDAVDSD
-577 TTGVIKD
+577 
-584 KDNDTIDSGFYK
+584 
-596 PTYNLGDY
+596 
-604 VWEDTNKNGV
+604 
-614 QDKDEK
+614 
-620 GISGVTVTL
+620 
-629 KDENDKVLK
+629 
-638 TVTTDENGKYQFT
+638 
-651 DLNNG
+651 
-656 TYKVEF
+656 
-662 ETPSGYTPTSV
+662 
-673 TTGNDTEKDS
+673 
-683 NGLTTT
+683 GLTTT

-732 IKDVKVTLLNEKG
+732 IKGVKVTLQNEKG
-745 EVIGTTKTDENG
+745 EVIGTTETDENG

-808 TLDNGYF
+808 TLDNGYYEEET

>member
-1 MNNKKTAT
+1 SRQLKDNTQTAT
-9 NRKGMIPNR
+9 ADQPKVTMSDSATVKETSSNMQSPQNA
-18 LNKFSI
+18 
-24 RKYSVGTA
+24 TA
-32 SILVGTTL
+32 S
-40 IFGLSG
+40 
-46 HEAKAAEHT
+46 
-55 NGELNQSKNE
+55 
-65 ATAPSEN
+65 
-72 KTTEKV
+72 
-78 DSRQQNNVEQSTTS
+78 QSTTQTS
-92 NQPKVNESDNT
+92 NVTTNDKSSTTYSNETDKS
-103 SVKETTEEP
+103 
-112 QNTTSTQ
+112 
-119 PTKKNN
+119 
-125 DATANKDNLAAQ
+125 NL
-137 NISTQANDVSA
+137 TQAKNVST
-148 TPKTTTIKPRT
+148 TPKTTTIKQRA

-183 SNIDI
+183 TNIDI
-188 AIDKGHVNSTTGKTE
+188 AIDKGHVNKTTGNTE

-261 KGIYDSTTNTTTYTF
+261 KGIYDSKTNTTTYTF

-315 NDAYSE
+315 NDTYSKDV
-321 EIIVDYGNKKAQPLI
+321 IVDYGNQKGQQLI

-359 NTYTKETFVSTLTGY
+359 KTYTKETFVTNLTGY

-401 TSKLI
+401 TSKLK
-406 DVTDKF
+406 DVTGQFDV
-412 KITYSNDNK
+412 IYSNDNK
-421 TATVDLMNGQTNSNK
+421 TATVDLLNGQSSSDK

-443 AYPDNTSTDNGKI
+443 AYPDNSSTDNGKI
-456 DYTLDTDK
+456 DYTLETQNGK
-464 TKYSWSNSYSSV
+464 SSWSNSYSNV

-541 GLGNGT
+541 GLSNGT
-547 YSVEFSTLAG
+547 YSVEFSTPAG
-557 YTPTTV
+557 YTPTTA
-563 NAGTDDAVDSDGLT
+563 NAGTDDAVDSD
-577 TTGVIKD
+577 
-584 KDNDTIDSGFYK
+584 
-596 PTYNLGDY
+596 
-604 VWEDTNKNGV
+604 
-614 QDKDEK
+614 
-620 GISGVTVTL
+620 
-629 KDENDKVLK
+629 
-638 TVTTDENGKYQFT
+638 
-651 DLNNG
+651 
-656 TYKVEF
+656 
-662 ETPSGYTPTSV
+662 
-673 TTGNDTEKDS
+673 
-683 NGLTTT
+683 GLTTT

-732 IKDVKVTLLNEKG
+732 IKGVKVTLQNEKG
-745 EVIGTTKTDENG
+745 EVIGTTETDENG

-808 TLDNGYF
+808 TLDNGYYEEET

>member
-1 MNNKKTAT
+1 MNNKKTT
-9 NRKGMIPNR
+9 TTRNGMVPSK

-24 RKYSVGTA
+24 RKYTVGTA

-40 IFGLSG
+40 IFGLSN
-46 HEAKAAEHT
+46 HEAKAAEST
-55 NGELNQSKNE
+55 SEEINKAKNE
-65 ATAPSEN
+65 ATGTNEKQVS
-72 KTTEKV
+72 EKV
-78 DSRQQNNVEQSTTS
+78 DSSQQNGNVQTKTSEQPKVTMSNDASVKKTSGNTQSPQIATANQSTTQTNNNVTTNDKAATTYS
-92 NQPKVNESDNT
+92 NES
-103 SVKETTEEP
+103 SK
-112 QNTTSTQ
+112 S
-119 PTKKNN
+119 
-125 DATANKDNLAAQ
+125 NL
-137 NISTQANDVSA
+137 TQAKDVST

-159 LNRMAVNTVAAPQQG
+159 LNRMAVNTVAAPQTG

-188 AIDKGHVNSTTGKTE
+188 AIDKGHLNKDTGNTE

-261 KGIYDSTTNTTTYTF
+261 KGIYDSKTNTTTYTF

-288 SFEQVAFAKREN
+288 SIEQVSFAKREN
-300 ATTDKTAYKMEVTLG
+300 ATTDKTAYPMEVTLG
-315 NDAYSE
+315 NDKFTKE
-321 EIIVDYGNKKAQPLI
+321 VIVDYGNQKGQQLI

-346 LSRNMTVYVNQPK
+346 LSRNMTAYVNQPK
-359 NTYTKETFVSTLTGY
+359 NTYTKETFVTNLTGY
-374 KFNPDAKNF
+374 KFNPNAKNF

-401 TSKLI
+401 TSKLK
-406 DVTDKF
+406 DVTDQFDIK
-412 KITYSNDNK
+412 YSNDNK
-421 TATVDLMNGQTNSNK
+421 TATVDLMKGQSSSNK

-456 DYTLDTDK
+456 DYTLETQNGK
-464 TKYSWSNSYSSV
+464 SSWSNSYSNV

-497 DTNKDGKQDANEKGI
+497 DTNKDGKQDVNEKGI

-530 TTDENGKYQFT
+530 TTDEYGKYQFT
-541 GLGNGT
+541 GLSNGT
-547 YSVEFSTLAG
+547 YSVEFSTPTG
-557 YTPTTV
+557 YTPTTA
-563 NAGTDDAVDSDGLT
+563 NAGTDDAVDSD
-577 TTGVIKD
+577 
-584 KDNDTIDSGFYK
+584 
-596 PTYNLGDY
+596 
-604 VWEDTNKNGV
+604 
-614 QDKDEK
+614 
-620 GISGVTVTL
+620 
-629 KDENDKVLK
+629 
-638 TVTTDENGKYQFT
+638 
-651 DLNNG
+651 
-656 TYKVEF
+656 
-662 ETPSGYTPTSV
+662 
-673 TTGNDTEKDS
+673 
-683 NGLTTT
+683 GLTTT

-721 KDGKQDSTEKG
+721 KDGKQDPTEKG
-732 IKDVKVTLLNEKG
+732 IKGVKVTLQNEKG
-745 EVIGTTKTDENG
+745 EVIGTTETDENG

-808 TLDNGYF
+808 TLDNGYYEEET

>member
-65 ATAPSEN
+65 TTAPSEN

-78 DSRQQNNVEQSTTS
+78 DSRQQNNIEQSTT
-92 NQPKVNESDNT
+92 
-103 SVKETTEEP
+103 VKETSSNMQSP
-112 QNTTSTQ
+112 QNTTANQSTTQ
-119 PTKKNN
+119 TSNVTTN
-125 DATANKDNLAAQ
+125 DKSSTTYSNETDKSNL
-137 NISTQANDVSA
+137 TQAKDVST

-183 SNIDI
+183 TNIDI
-188 AIDKGHVNSTTGKTE
+188 AIDKGHVNQTTGKTE

-300 ATTDKTAYKMEVTLG
+300 ATTDKTVYKMEVSLG
-315 NDAYSE
+315 NDTYSE

-346 LSRNMTVYVNQPK
+346 LSRNMTAYVNQPK
-359 NTYTKETFVSTLTGY
+359 NTYTKQTFVTNLTGY
-374 KFNPDAKNF
+374 KFNPNAKNF

-401 TSKLI
+401 TSKLK
-406 DVTDKF
+406 DVTDQF
-412 KITYSNDNK
+412 DVIYSNDNK
-421 TATVDLMNGQTNSNK
+421 TATVDLMKGQTSSNK

-443 AYPDNTSTDNGKI
+443 AYPDNSSTDNGKI

-464 TKYSWSNSYSSV
+464 TKYSWSNSYSNV

-541 GLGNGT
+541 GLSNGT
-547 YSVEFSTLAG
+547 YSVEFSTPAG
-557 YTPTTV
+557 YTPTTA
-563 NAGTDDAVDSDGLT
+563 NAGTDDAVDSD
-577 TTGVIKD
+577 
-584 KDNDTIDSGFYK
+584 
-596 PTYNLGDY
+596 
-604 VWEDTNKNGV
+604 
-614 QDKDEK
+614 
-620 GISGVTVTL
+620 
-629 KDENDKVLK
+629 
-638 TVTTDENGKYQFT
+638 
-651 DLNNG
+651 
-656 TYKVEF
+656 
-662 ETPSGYTPTSV
+662 
-673 TTGNDTEKDS
+673 
-683 NGLTTT
+683 GLTTT

-732 IKDVKVTLLNEKG
+732 IKGVKVTLQNEKG
-745 EVIGTTKTDENG
+745 EVIGTTETDENG

-808 TLDNGYF
+808 TLDNGYYEEETSDSDSDS

>member
-65 ATAPSEN
+65 TTAPSEN

-78 DSRQQNNVEQSTTS
+78 DSRQQNNIEQSTTS
-92 NQPKVNESDNT
+92 DQPKVNESDNT

-119 PTKKNN
+119 PTKQNN

-137 NISTQANDVSA
+137 NISTQAKNVST
-148 TPKTTTIKPRT
+148 TPKTTNIKPRT

-188 AIDKGHVNSTTGKTE
+188 AIDKGHVNKDTGKTE

-261 KGIYDSTTNTTTYTF
+261 KGIYDSNTNTTTYTF
-276 TNYVDQYTNVSG
+276 TNYVDQYTNISG

-300 ATTDKTAYKMEVTLG
+300 ATTDKTAYPMEVTLG
-315 NDAYSE
+315 NDKYSKDV
-321 EIIVDYGNKKAQPLI
+321 IVDYGNKKAQPLI

-346 LSRNMTVYVNQPK
+346 LSRNMTAYVNQPK
-359 NTYTKETFVSTLTGY
+359 NTYTKQTFVTNLTGY
-374 KFNPDAKNF
+374 KFNPNAKNF

-401 TSKLI
+401 TSKLK
-406 DVTDKF
+406 DVTDQF
-412 KITYSNDNK
+412 DVIYSNDNK
-421 TATVDLMNGQTNSNK
+421 TATVDLMKGQTSSNK

-443 AYPDNTSTDNGKI
+443 AYPDNSSTDNGKI

-464 TKYSWSNSYSSV
+464 TKYSWSNSYSNV

-547 YSVEFSTLAG
+547 YSVEFSTPAG
-557 YTPTTV
+557 YTPTTA
-563 NAGTDDAVDSDGLT
+563 NAGTDDAVDSD
-577 TTGVIKD
+577 
-584 KDNDTIDSGFYK
+584 
-596 PTYNLGDY
+596 
-604 VWEDTNKNGV
+604 
-614 QDKDEK
+614 
-620 GISGVTVTL
+620 
-629 KDENDKVLK
+629 
-638 TVTTDENGKYQFT
+638 
-651 DLNNG
+651 
-656 TYKVEF
+656 
-662 ETPSGYTPTSV
+662 
-673 TTGNDTEKDS
+673 
-683 NGLTTT
+683 GLTTT

-808 TLDNGYF
+808 TLD

>member
-65 ATAPSEN
+65 TTAPSEN

-78 DSRQQNNVEQSTTS
+78 DSRQQNNIEQSTTS
-92 NQPKVNESDNT
+92 DQPKVNESDNT

-119 PTKKNN
+119 PTKQNN

-137 NISTQANDVSA
+137 NISTQAKNVST
-148 TPKTTTIKPRT
+148 TPKTTNIKPRT

-188 AIDKGHVNSTTGKTE
+188 AIDKGHVNKDTGKTE

-261 KGIYDSTTNTTTYTF
+261 KGIYDSNTNTTTYTF
-276 TNYVDQYTNVSG
+276 TNYVDQYTNISG

-300 ATTDKTAYKMEVTLG
+300 ATTDKTAYPMEVTLG
-315 NDAYSE
+315 NDKYSKDV
-321 EIIVDYGNKKAQPLI
+321 IVDYGNKKAQPLI

-346 LSRNMTVYVNQPK
+346 LSRNMTAYVNQPK
-359 NTYTKETFVSTLTGY
+359 NTYTKQTFVTNLTGY
-374 KFNPDAKNF
+374 KFNPNAKNF

-401 TSKLI
+401 TSKLK
-406 DVTDKF
+406 DVTDQF
-412 KITYSNDNK
+412 DVIYSNDNK
-421 TATVDLMNGQTNSNK
+421 TATVDLMKGQTSSNK

-443 AYPDNTSTDNGKI
+443 AYPDNSSTDNGKI

-464 TKYSWSNSYSSV
+464 TKYSWSNSYSNV

-547 YSVEFSTLAG
+547 YSVEFSTPAG
-557 YTPTTV
+557 YTPTTA
-563 NAGTDDAVDSDGLT
+563 NAGTDDAVDSD
-577 TTGVIKD
+577 
-584 KDNDTIDSGFYK
+584 
-596 PTYNLGDY
+596 
-604 VWEDTNKNGV
+604 
-614 QDKDEK
+614 
-620 GISGVTVTL
+620 
-629 KDENDKVLK
+629 
-638 TVTTDENGKYQFT
+638 
-651 DLNNG
+651 
-656 TYKVEF
+656 
-662 ETPSGYTPTSV
+662 
-673 TTGNDTEKDS
+673 
-683 NGLTTT
+683 GLTTT

-808 TLDNGYF
+808 TLDNGYYEEETSDSDSDSDS

>member
-119 PTKKNN
+119 PTKQNN

-218 TIDDSV
+218 KIDDSV

-315 NDAYSE
+315 NDTYGE
-321 EIIVDYGNKKAQPLI
+321 EVIVDYGNKKAQPLI

-346 LSRNMTVYVNQPK
+346 LSRNMTAYVNQPK
-359 NTYTKETFVSTLTGY
+359 NTDTKQTFVTNLTGY
-374 KFNPDAKNF
+374 KFNPNAKNF

-401 TSKLI
+401 TSKLK
-406 DVTDKF
+406 DVTGQFDV
-412 KITYSNDNK
+412 IYSNDNK
-421 TATVDLMNGQTNSNK
+421 TATVDLMKGQTSSNK

-443 AYPDNTSTDNGKI
+443 AYPDNSSTDNGKI

-464 TKYSWSNSYSSV
+464 TKYSWSNSYSNV

-497 DTNKDGKQDANEKGI
+497 DTNKDGKQDADEKGI

-547 YSVEFSTLAG
+547 YSVEFSTPAG
-557 YTPTTV
+557 YTPTTA
-563 NAGTDDAVDSDGLT
+563 NAGTDDAVDSD
-577 TTGVIKD
+577 
-584 KDNDTIDSGFYK
+584 
-596 PTYNLGDY
+596 
-604 VWEDTNKNGV
+604 
-614 QDKDEK
+614 
-620 GISGVTVTL
+620 
-629 KDENDKVLK
+629 
-638 TVTTDENGKYQFT
+638 
-651 DLNNG
+651 
-656 TYKVEF
+656 
-662 ETPSGYTPTSV
+662 
-673 TTGNDTEKDS
+673 
-683 NGLTTT
+683 GLTTT

-786 TEDDKDADGGEVD
+786 TKDDKDADGGEVD
-799 VTITDHDDF
+799 VTIT
-808 TLDNGYF
+808 

>member
-65 ATAPSEN
+65 TTVPTEN

-78 DSRQQNNVEQSTTS
+78 DSRQQNNIEQSTTS

-119 PTKKNN
+119 STKQNN
-125 DATANKDNLAAQ
+125 DATANKDNLEAQ
-137 NISTQANDVSA
+137 NISTQAKDVSA

-401 TSKLI
+401 TSKLKE
-406 DVTDKF
+406 VTNQF
-412 KITYSNDNK
+412 NITYSNDNK
-421 TATVDLMNGQTNSNK
+421 TATVDLLNGQTSSNK

-456 DYTLDTDK
+456 DYTLETQNGK
-464 TKYSWSNSYSSV
+464 SSWSNSYSSV

-547 YSVEFSTLAG
+547 YSVEFSTPAG
-557 YTPTTV
+557 YTPTTA
-563 NAGTDDAVDSDGLT
+563 NAGTDDAVDSD
-577 TTGVIKD
+577 
-584 KDNDTIDSGFYK
+584 
-596 PTYNLGDY
+596 
-604 VWEDTNKNGV
+604 
-614 QDKDEK
+614 
-620 GISGVTVTL
+620 
-629 KDENDKVLK
+629 
-638 TVTTDENGKYQFT
+638 
-651 DLNNG
+651 
-656 TYKVEF
+656 
-662 ETPSGYTPTSV
+662 
-673 TTGNDTEKDS
+673 
-683 NGLTTT
+683 GLTTT

-732 IKDVKVTLLNEKG
+732 IKGVKVTLQNEKG
-745 EVIGTTKTDENG
+745 EVIGTTETDENG

-781 TGTNT
+781 TVTNT

-808 TLDNGYF
+808 TLDNGYFEEETSDSDS

>member
-65 ATAPSEN
+65 TTVPTEN

-78 DSRQQNNVEQSTTS
+78 DSRQQNNIEQSTTS

-119 PTKKNN
+119 STKQNN
-125 DATANKDNLAAQ
+125 DATANKDNLEAQ
-137 NISTQANDVSA
+137 NISTQAKDVSA

-401 TSKLI
+401 TSKLKE
-406 DVTDKF
+406 VTNQF
-412 KITYSNDNK
+412 NITYSNDNK
-421 TATVDLMNGQTNSNK
+421 TATVDLLNGQTSSNK

-456 DYTLDTDK
+456 DYTLETQNGK
-464 TKYSWSNSYSSV
+464 SRWSNSYSSV

-547 YSVEFSTLAG
+547 YSVEFSTPAG
-557 YTPTTV
+557 YTPTTA
-563 NAGTDDAVDSDGLT
+563 NAGTDDAVDSD
-577 TTGVIKD
+577 
-584 KDNDTIDSGFYK
+584 
-596 PTYNLGDY
+596 
-604 VWEDTNKNGV
+604 
-614 QDKDEK
+614 
-620 GISGVTVTL
+620 
-629 KDENDKVLK
+629 
-638 TVTTDENGKYQFT
+638 
-651 DLNNG
+651 
-656 TYKVEF
+656 
-662 ETPSGYTPTSV
+662 
-673 TTGNDTEKDS
+673 
-683 NGLTTT
+683 GLTTT

-732 IKDVKVTLLNEKG
+732 IKGVKVTLQNEKG
-745 EVIGTTKTDENG
+745 EVICTTETDENG

-781 TGTNT
+781 TVTNT
-786 TEDDKDADGGEVD
+786 TEDDKDADGGEV
-799 VTITDHDDF
+799 
-808 TLDNGYF
+808 

>member
-65 ATAPSEN
+65 TTAPSEN

-78 DSRQQNNVEQSTTS
+78 DSRQLKDNTQTATADQPKVTMSDSATVKETSSNMQSPQNATASQSTTQTS
-92 NQPKVNESDNT
+92 NVTTNDKSSTTFSNETDKS
-103 SVKETTEEP
+103 
-112 QNTTSTQ
+112 
-119 PTKKNN
+119 
-125 DATANKDNLAAQ
+125 NL
-137 NISTQANDVSA
+137 TQAKNVST

-218 TIDDSV
+218 KIDDSV

-315 NDAYSE
+315 NDTYSE
-321 EIIVDYGNKKAQPLI
+321 EVIVDYGNKKAQPLI

-359 NTYTKETFVSTLTGY
+359 NTYTKETLVTNLTGY

-389 DQNQFVDSFTPD
+389 NQNQFVDSFTPD
-401 TSKLI
+401 TSKLT

-421 TATVDLMNGQTNSNK
+421 TATVDLLNGQSSSDK

-443 AYPDNTSTDNGKI
+443 AYPDNSSTDNGKI
-456 DYTLDTDK
+456 DYTLETQNGK
-464 TKYSWSNSYSSV
+464 SSWSNSYSNV

-512 KGVYVI
+512 KGV
-518 LKDSNG
+518 
-524 KELDRT
+524 
-530 TTDENGKYQFT
+530 
-541 GLGNGT
+541 
-547 YSVEFSTLAG
+547 
-557 YTPTTV
+557 
-563 NAGTDDAVDSDGLT
+563 
-577 TTGVIKD
+577 
-584 KDNDTIDSGFYK
+584 
-596 PTYNLGDY
+596 
-604 VWEDTNKNGV
+604 
-614 QDKDEK
+614 
-620 GISGVTVTL
+620 
-629 KDENDKVLK
+629 
-638 TVTTDENGKYQFT
+638 
-651 DLNNG
+651 
-656 TYKVEF
+656 
-662 ETPSGYTPTSV
+662 
-673 TTGNDTEKDS
+673 
-683 NGLTTT
+683 
-689 GVIKDADN
+689 
-697 MTLDSGFYKTPKYS
+697 
-711 LGDYVWYDSN
+711 
-721 KDGKQDSTEKG
+721 
-732 IKDVKVTLLNEKG
+732 KVTLQNEKG
-745 EVIGTTKTDENG
+745 EVIGTTETDENG

-769 KVIFEKPAGLTQ
+769 KVIFEKPAGLIQ
-781 TGTNT
+781 TSTNT

-808 TLDNGYF
+808 TLDNGYYE

>member
-65 ATAPSEN
+65 TTAPSEN

-78 DSRQQNNVEQSTTS
+78 DSHQQNNIEQSTTS
-92 NQPKVNESDNT
+92 DQPKVNESDNT

-119 PTKKNN
+119 PTKQNN

-137 NISTQANDVSA
+137 NISTQAKNVST
-148 TPKTTTIKPRT
+148 TPKTTNIKPRT

-188 AIDKGHVNSTTGKTE
+188 AIDKGHVNKDTGKTE

-261 KGIYDSTTNTTTYTF
+261 KGIYDSNTNTTTYTF
-276 TNYVDQYTNVSG
+276 TNYVDQYTNISG

-300 ATTDKTAYKMEVTLG
+300 ATTDKTAYPMEVTLG
-315 NDAYSE
+315 NDKYSKDV
-321 EIIVDYGNKKAQPLI
+321 IVDYGNKKAQPLI

-346 LSRNMTVYVNQPK
+346 LSRNMTAYVNQPK
-359 NTYTKETFVSTLTGY
+359 NTYTKQTFVTNLTGY
-374 KFNPDAKNF
+374 KFNPNAKNF

-401 TSKLI
+401 TSKLK
-406 DVTDKF
+406 DVTDQF
-412 KITYSNDNK
+412 DVIYSNDNK
-421 TATVDLMNGQTNSNK
+421 TATVDLMKGQTSSNK

-443 AYPDNTSTDNGKI
+443 AYPDNSSTDNGKI

-464 TKYSWSNSYSSV
+464 TKYSWSNSYSNV

-547 YSVEFSTLAG
+547 YSVEFSTPAG
-557 YTPTTV
+557 YTPTTA
-563 NAGTDDAVDSDGLT
+563 NAGTDDAVDSD
-577 TTGVIKD
+577 
-584 KDNDTIDSGFYK
+584 
-596 PTYNLGDY
+596 
-604 VWEDTNKNGV
+604 
-614 QDKDEK
+614 
-620 GISGVTVTL
+620 
-629 KDENDKVLK
+629 
-638 TVTTDENGKYQFT
+638 
-651 DLNNG
+651 
-656 TYKVEF
+656 
-662 ETPSGYTPTSV
+662 
-673 TTGNDTEKDS
+673 
-683 NGLTTT
+683 GLTTT

-808 TLDNGYF
+808 TLDNGYYEEETSDSDSDSDSDS